1 VKFVFRLGPDHPDLA
16 GVPAG
21 RQYARTPKQQQMLA
35 VLEAPLAI
43 GQAFYVAREVPK
55 ERVDALRD
63 AFKRMLLDP
72 EFVAETQKIKLY
84 VNPSAP
90 AEIAEAVS
98 KVYQTPK
105 DILAELDALLAPK

>member
-1 VKFVFRLGPDHPDLA
+1 MRVCIGF
-16 GVPAG
+16 AG
-21 RQYARTPKQQQMLA
+21 RRTPKQQQMLA
-35 VLEAPLAI
+35 VLEAPLGV

-55 ERVDALRD
+55 ERVNALRE
-63 AFKRMLLDP
+63 AFGKMLVDP
-72 EFVAETQKIKLY
+72 EFVAEAQKIKLH
-84 VNPSAP
+84 VNPSGP